1 MTLRYLTAAVLLGAF
16 MSRKAIARLD
26 LKPD

>member
-16 MSRKAIARLD
+16 MSGKAIARLD